1 MAPEDG
7 ELQVASNPAIT
18 VVIPTRDRSSLVC
31 RALLSVARQ
40 TYAAAEVIVVDDGSR
55 TTRSPRS
62 SASASP
68 SASST
73 VGDGAPPRLATRE
86 SRRRTPSGS
95 RSSTRTTSGAR
106 ITSSACAARSRRR
119 SGAAALYFSDAAL
132 PDGASAFGRSGFAPQ
147 APLERVEHGDR
158 WALLPVQPMM
168 TPASVVSRAAY
179 LACGGQDPA
188 LPCRE
193 DTHLFL
199 LLGLGG
205 GTCAVAARTVTVTDD
220 ARGARLTEQLPG
232 SDAVYW
238 IATARLYEDV
248 LRRFPTLA
256 PSQARELRRR
266 LATAH
271 WRLGRL
277 AWRRRRRG
285 EAAGS
290 AWLSARNDPSVILGR
305 LARRR

>member
-1 MAPEDG
+1 VDLRTENCK
-7 ELQVASNPAIT
+7 VVSNPAIT

-40 TYAAAEVIVVDDGSR
+40 TYAATDVIVVDDGSADD
-55 TTRSPRS
+55 TV
-62 SASASP
+62 SAIQRLGV
-68 SASST
+68 T
-73 VGDGAPPRLATRE
+73 VRVIDGGGGGAAAARNAGVAATRTE
-86 SRRRTPSGS
+86 WVAFLDSDDVWSEDHLERLRRAIEATH
-95 RSSTRTTSGAR
+95 
-106 ITSSACAARSRRR
+106 
-119 SGAAALYFSDAAL
+119 GAAALYFSDAAL
-132 PDGASAFGRSGFAPQ
+132 PDGTTAFGRSGFAPQ

-168 TPASVVSRAAY
+168 TPATVVSRAAY
-179 LACGGQDPA
+179 LACGGQDAA

-220 ARGARLTEQLPG
+220 ARSGRLTEQLPG

-238 IATARLYEDV
+238 IATARLYEDI
-248 LRRFPTLA
+248 LRRFPALA

-277 AWRRRRRG
+277 SWRRRRRG

-290 AWLSARNDPSVILGR
+290 AWRSARNDPSVILGR